1 MQKIQPLPNG
11 AFWIEGQ
18 LEMPSGGSGP
28 LVIGPDWLLEMIRSE
43 DGHAVGFYWAP
54 FSIVSE
60 IPKMEAL
67 FGGRFV
73 GYSKPGNPPAT
84 WLTRAI
90 TFDLG
95 DAPLAHT
102 PEELLHLIAEQ
113 RPHHVLDPLDKSST
127 LSRKARRLIA
137 RGYSSDVGI
146 AGIARE
152 LGVSHAHL
160 ARQFKKDFGIT
171 PINYL
176 HHIRVTD
183 AMARLS
189 RGQSAVDIGYD
200 VGFNDTARFYKD
212 FRKVTGTSPGQCRNS
227 REAASRQTEQNR
239 QPRKSQ
245 RPAPRA

>member
-1 MQKIQPLPNG
+1 VQKIQPLPHG
-11 AFWIEGQ
+11 GFWIEGQ
-18 LEMPSGGSGP
+18 LEMPTGGSGP
-28 LVIGPDWLLEMIRSE
+28 LVIGPDWLLEMIRS
-43 DGHAVGFYWAP
+43 DTGNAVGFYWAP

-73 GYSKPGNPPAT
+73 GFSRPGNPPAT
-84 WLTRAI
+84 WLTTAI

-95 DAPLAHT
+95 NIPLAAT
-102 PEELLHLIAEQ
+102 AEQLLRLIAEP
-113 RPHHVLDPLDKSST
+113 RPHHVLDRLDQSST
-127 LSRKARRLIA
+127 LSREARRLIA
-137 RGYSSDVGI
+137 KDYSSDVEI

-160 ARQFKKDFGIT
+160 ARQFKKDFGMT

-189 RGQSAVDIGYD
+189 RGESAVDIGYD
-200 VGFNDTARFYKD
+200 VGFNDTTRFYKD

-227 REAASRQTEQNR
+227 RETANRQTAR
-239 QPRKSQ
+239 STPRRKSQ
-245 RPAPRA
+245 RPEPRP